1 MIRVLVADDSALMRR
16 RISDILTSDPDIEV
30 IDFAKT
36 GTDAIKKVVQLK
48 PDVITMDIEMPD
60 IDGLT
65 ALTYIMNEIPTP
77 VVIISAYVTPGSPN
91 ALKALEL
98 GAAEIV
104 AKPSGEIS
112 VDIDIIDKEIIAK
125 VKSASTVDVKHVHAI
140 FERLKRRFVPP
151 TPTGM
156 PEKKAAAGIKKLVAI
171 GASTG
176 GPKAIKEIL
185 PYFSAELPAA
195 YLIAQHMPAGFT
207 RSMADRINWLTKIEV
222 SEARDGDIIQAG
234 HGYVAP
240 GDFHMVVEM
249 RGEDAVIRLNTEAK
263 VNSVR
268 PSITVMMN
276 SAAQCFGARTIGVLL
291 TGMGQDGVEGLKNI
305 KKANGVTLAED
316 ESTCVV
322 FGMPRVAIE
331 AGVVDK
337 VVPLSHM
344 GLEILK
350 YIKT

>member
-16 RISDILTSDPDIEV
+16 KISDILKTDPQIEV

-36 GTDAIKKVVQLK
+36 GADAIKKVVQLK

-77 VVIISAYVTPGSPN
+77 VVIISAHIPPGSPN

-98 GAAEIV
+98 GAVEIV
-104 AKPSGEIS
+104 TKPSGEIS
-112 VDIDIIDKEIIAK
+112 VDIDTIDREIITK
-125 VKSASTVDVKHVHAI
+125 VKSASTVDVNRVRAV
-140 FERLKRRFVPP
+140 FDRLRRMAPP
-151 TPTGM
+151 V
-156 PEKKAAAGIKKLVAI
+156 KKAPAGLDKIVAI

-185 PYFSAELPAA
+185 PYFDADIPAA
-195 YLIAQHMPAGFT
+195 FLIVQHMPAGFT
-207 RSMADRINWLTKIEV
+207 RSMAERLNWLTKIKIK
-222 SEARDGDIIQAG
+222 EAEDGDVVRAG
-234 HGYVAP
+234 YGYVAP

-249 RGEDAVIRLNTEAK
+249 QGEDVVIRLNTEAK
-263 VNSVR
+263 VHSVR
-268 PSITVMMN
+268 PSIDVMMN
-276 SAAQCFGARTIGVLL
+276 SVVKYFGSRTIGVLL
-291 TGMGQDGVEGLKNI
+291 TGMGQDGVEGLRNI
-305 KKANGVTLAED
+305 KKENGITLAED
-316 ESTCVV
+316 ESSCVV

-331 AGVVDK
+331 EGVVDK
-337 VVPLSHM
+337 VAPLSHM